1 MRDAFIYNRNDDPYL
16 YVAVLYV
23 FGVVS
28 DYRTLS
34 SDPGDHKYMGVV
46 SRLNS
51 NKTSANTI
59 LARPNVNLT
68 RLDFT

>member
-1 MRDAFIYNRNDDPYL
+1 MHDAVIYNRNDGPYFDFT
-16 YVAVLYV
+16 VLHM

-28 DYRTLS
+28 DYRTLNS
-34 SDPGDHKYMGVV
+34 LPGDPKYLEVV

-68 RLDFT
+68 RLDFA

>member
-28 DYRTLS
+28 DYRTLRFN
-34 SDPGDHKYMGVV
+34 PGDHKYMGVV